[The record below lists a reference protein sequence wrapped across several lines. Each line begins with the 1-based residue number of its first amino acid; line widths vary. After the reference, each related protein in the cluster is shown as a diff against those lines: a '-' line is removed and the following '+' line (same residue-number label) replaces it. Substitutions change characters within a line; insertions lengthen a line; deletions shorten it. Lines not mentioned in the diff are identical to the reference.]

1 MQAAI
6 GANLVVQSPGTH
18 MRALQAMATFERK
31 GQGAKAERV
40 VPFYAKGQDAIWLP
54 RGLWPQVYRL
64 TGATI
69 QDRRLRFQQTNY
81 GWRGQLREDQAKLQ
95 AQVLEKQGGI
105 LVCPTGYGK
114 TPLGLSILAAW
125 GQPTLILVNREQIAL
140 QWMRAI
146 RTFLQVPGRYV
157 DQVGEGKAYTGG
169 RIVVAMV
176 QSLHKDSRTVERLTQ
191 RMGAVLVDECFP
203 AGTKVHG
210 KQIETL
216 RPGDV
221 LETIDPDSGESCKV
235 TVQRLLVRPAPER
248 LVSVSA
254 GGRKIICTPNHPI
267 WTHAGWTSAGDIT
280 CADEI
285 LIGGEVDAEAKDV
298 TDEPLRGLWAGI
310 GESHS
315 TSLLELP
322 SCETE
327 DKTQGTCSDHLH
339 YLRSGVPVY
348 QGAEGLSARDGSLLL
363 LEGVWSQGEEPARK
377 WAASHRSGEGN
388 APGILAQAW
397 RHAPSEGP
405 AISSESKCDD
415 EGPRIQANGAWRE
428 RTATPRAA
436 TGTRGGAWLANRVGG
451 ANEDAARIW
460 IPQLLQVGHCESGA
474 TTGNRGGRILA
485 RNTRTPS
492 AGRQERGVP
501 FWAGVDSV
509 TFLEPGSDGTFG
521 GVCPDGLVYNL
532 EVDGPHT
539 YLANGVLVHN
549 CDGTPAKTIA
559 NVVTSFPGVFRLG
572 LTATPARSDG
582 LEGLMF
588 ALMGPGYTEMSYDEA
603 FRLGVI
609 VRPKVHLIASPLKVD
624 EMPDWA
630 TLQRARAED
639 TDRNALICQLAA
651 HLFQQGRKILIPLD
665 LKEHGETVAKMLRQF
680 FRVPAYNV
688 DGEDPIRYRD
698 RIAREM
704 GQGKC
709 VMIATSLADRG
720 LDVPTCDAMILAAPG
735 RSEPRVVQQA
745 GRVVRTAPGKRDAHI
760 YDICDVHTPT
770 LKAQINSRL
779 HAYRDHGFEVVRR

>member
-31 GQGAKAERV
+31 GQGPKAERV
-40 VPFYAKGQDAIWLP
+40 VPFYAKSNDAIWLP

-64 TGATI
+64 TGTTI
-69 QDRRLRFQQTNY
+69 QDRRLRFQPTNY

-114 TPLGLSILAAW
+114 TVMGLSILAAW

-146 RTFLQVPGRYV
+146 RTFLQVPARYV
-157 DQVGEGKAYTGG
+157 DQVGEGKEYTGG

-191 RMGAVLVDECFP
+191 RMGAVIVDECFP
-203 AGTKVHG
+203 AGTKVQG
-210 KQIETL
+210 KSIETL
-216 RPGDV
+216 QPGDV
-221 LETIDPDSGESCKV
+221 LETIDPDSGEQCEV
-235 TVQRLLVRPAPER
+235 TVQRLLVRPATDR

-254 GGRKIICTPNHPI
+254 GGRKIVCTPNHPI
-267 WTHAGWTSAGDIT
+267 WTRAGWTSAGAIT
-280 CADEI
+280 CFDDI
-285 LIGGEVDAEAKDV
+285 LIGGEVDAEKENIA
-298 TDEPLRGLWAGI
+298 THSLLGLWEGVGQSECEAVLGL
-310 GESHS
+310 SPS
-315 TSLLELP
+315 TP
-322 SCETE
+322 E
-327 DKTQGTCSDHLH
+327 DNGQEIHAAYLHDMREGFPVYEDTQGLSSADGTCL
-339 YLRSGVPVY
+339 LLAGVQRGRQEPDGAGTAPHG
-348 QGAEGLSARDGSLLL
+348 GAEGPSACCGSGQGRELSCKGSAL
-363 LEGVWSQGEEPARK
+363 
-377 WAASHRSGEGN
+377 
-388 APGILAQAW
+388 
-397 RHAPSEGP
+397 
-405 AISSESKCDD
+405 SSESECNL
-415 EGPRIQANGAWRE
+415 EGHGPSSQSARRE
-428 RTATPRAA
+428 WATTPGAA
-436 TGTRGGAWLANRVGG
+436 TETCRGTWLADRMGSKD
-451 ANEDAARIW
+451 EDAAW
-460 IPQLLQVGHCESGA
+460 FGVSEQLQAGHRESA
-474 TTGNRGGRILA
+474 SDAWYRGRRLISHNGG
-485 RNTRTPS
+485 TPS

-559 NVVTSFPGVFRLG
+559 NVVTSFPGVYRLG
-572 LTATPARSDG
+572 LTATPRRSDG

-603 FRLGVI
+603 SRLGVI

-624 EMPDWA
+624 DTPDWA

-779 HAYRDHGFEVVRR
+779 HAYREHGFEVVRR

>member
-31 GQGAKAERV
+31 GQGPKAERV

-95 AQVLEKQGGI
+95 AQVMGKQGGI

-191 RMGAVLVDECFP
+191 RMGAVIVDE
-203 AGTKVHG
+203 
-210 KQIETL
+210 
-216 RPGDV
+216 GD
-221 LETIDPDSGESCKV
+221 
-235 TVQRLLVRPAPER
+235 
-248 LVSVSA
+248 
-254 GGRKIICTPNHPI
+254 
-267 WTHAGWTSAGDIT
+267 
-280 CADEI
+280 
-285 LIGGEVDAEAKDV
+285 
-298 TDEPLRGLWAGI
+298 
-310 GESHS
+310 
-315 TSLLELP
+315 
-322 SCETE
+322 
-327 DKTQGTCSDHLH
+327 
-339 YLRSGVPVY
+339 GVP
-348 QGAEGLSARDGSLLL
+348 AFS
-363 LEGVWSQGEEPARK
+363 
-377 WAASHRSGEGN
+377 
-388 APGILAQAW
+388 
-397 RHAPSEGP
+397 
-405 AISSESKCDD
+405 
-415 EGPRIQANGAWRE
+415 
-428 RTATPRAA
+428 
-436 TGTRGGAWLANRVGG
+436 
-451 ANEDAARIW
+451 
-460 IPQLLQVGHCESGA
+460 
-474 TTGNRGGRILA
+474 
-485 RNTRTPS
+485 
-492 AGRQERGVP
+492 
-501 FWAGVDSV
+501 
-509 TFLEPGSDGTFG
+509 
-521 GVCPDGLVYNL
+521 
-532 EVDGPHT
+532 
-539 YLANGVLVHN
+539 
-549 CDGTPAKTIA
+549 IA
-559 NVVTSFPGVFRLG
+559 NVVTRFPGVFRLSM
-572 LTATPARSDG
+572 TATPRRTDG

-624 EMPDWA
+624 DTPDWA

-639 TDRNALICQLAA
+639 TERNALVCQLAA
-651 HLFQQGRKILIPLD
+651 HLFQQGRKILMPLD
-665 LKEHGETVAKMLRQF
+665 LKDHGERVAQMLRQF

-688 DGEDPIRYRD
+688 DGEDPISYRD

-735 RSEPRVVQQA
+735 RSEPRVIQQA

-770 LKAQINSRL
+770 LKAQIGSRL
-779 HAYRDHGFEVVRR
+779 HAYREHGFEIVRR